1 MKRSLNASV
10 PLHFAWACRY
20 GGVLQKLPM
29 WTSWFNLIRSKK
41 TQERW
46 HSHDIGKSSKSVFT
60 STPARMIYQKAIPV
74 FWYSKYYILGRISH
88 NMLAR
93 YIIPSNPM
101 VNHSF
106 RHSSKFKCPALECGW
121 LEQDL
126 ETAQDFRFYASCGW
140 IISSNSCCFFRIF
153 IVNVSC
159 WIAPNIFLSNWRYT

>member
-1 MKRSLNASV
+1 MHQCPCILREHADT
-10 PLHFAWACRY
+10 AECCRNCLCEQVDSTWF
-20 GGVLQKLPM
+20 GV
-29 WTSWFNLIRSKK
+29 KK

>member
-41 TQERW
+41 NKNVGTVMILE
-46 HSHDIGKSSKSVFT
+46 SHQKVFLQAHRQGW
-60 STPARMIYQKAIPV
+60 STRKRSLCFHTP
-74 FWYSKYYILGRISH
+74 
-88 NMLAR
+88 R